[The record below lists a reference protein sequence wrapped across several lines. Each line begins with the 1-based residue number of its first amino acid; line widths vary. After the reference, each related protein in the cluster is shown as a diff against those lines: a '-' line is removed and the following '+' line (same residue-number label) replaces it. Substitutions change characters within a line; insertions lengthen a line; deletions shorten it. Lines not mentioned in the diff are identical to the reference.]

1 MADVRPHVLRITVLA
16 ACLLTVFLFFDPVGF
31 ASSAP
36 GLVHRVAGTNGN
48 TNGVTHI
55 VLFQFK
61 SDVDS
66 DTINKICAKMLA
78 LKESCRLPNSNYAYI
93 ESISGGRDNSI
104 ESLQHGAT
112 HAFVVQFSSTDHR
125 NYYVDHD
132 PAHQAFKEEVGPLVE
147 KVTVLDYSNGQ
158 F

>member
-61 SDVDS
+61 SDVDR
-66 DTINKICAKMLA
+66 DTINKVNL
-78 LKESCRLPNSNYAYI
+78 LDPLFSRV
-93 ESISGGRDNSI
+93 
-104 ESLQHGAT
+104 HGPVAT
-112 HAFVVQFSSTDHR
+112 PADRGFFSVIR
-125 NYYVDHD
+125 FA
-132 PAHQAFKEEVGPLVE
+132 PRCWP
-147 KVTVLDYSNGQ
+147 
-158 F
+158 

>member
-1 MADVRPHVLRITVLA
+1 LTQKTTHFLTSKTMADVRPHVLRITVLA

-66 DTINKICAKMLA
+66 DTINKVSLLNPLFLEGFMAPWRHQLT
-78 LKESCRLPNSNYAYI
+78 
-93 ESISGGRDNSI
+93 GG
-104 ESLQHGAT
+104 G
-112 HAFVVQFSSTDHR
+112 FFSVIR
-125 NYYVDHD
+125 FA
-132 PAHQAFKEEVGPLVE
+132 PRCWP
-147 KVTVLDYSNGQ
+147 
-158 F
+158 